1 MIDLTLIGI
10 GSGSPGHLTR
20 EGAAAMAVADLI
32 LIPEK
37 PGKSDLA
44 DLRRAL
50 CAEVLVTPPP
60 LVSFPMPQRGTVNGY
75 QQGVEDWHDA
85 IARQW
90 ETVIRDQGA
99 ARPALLVWGDP
110 SLYDSTLR
118 IAQRVARRLPLHL
131 RVIPGITAV
140 QALCAAHAIALN
152 DVAQPVTIT
161 TGRQLRDHGWPAG
174 VDRAVVMLDGDC
186 AFQTLD
192 PQGIDIW
199 WGAFLGLP
207 QQMLIQG
214 PLAQVGPGIIAARAR
229 ARAAHGWIMD
239 TYLLAR
245 SGCV

>member
-37 PGKSDLA
+37 AAKSDLA

-50 CAEVLVTPPP
+50 VAEVLVTPPP
-60 LVSFPMPQRGTVNGY
+60 MTSFPMPERRVENGY
-75 QQGVEDWHDA
+75 RQGVEEWHDA
-85 IARQW
+85 IAAQW
-90 ETVIRDQGA
+90 EAVIRAHGA

-110 SLYDSTLR
+110 SLYDSSLR
-118 IAQRVARRLPLHL
+118 IAARVARRLPLHL

-140 QALCAAHAIALN
+140 QALCAAHAIPLN

-161 TGRQLRDHGWPAG
+161 TGRQLSDNGWPFG
-174 VDRAVVMLDGDC
+174 DRVVVMLDGDC

-207 QQMLIQG
+207 QQMLMHG
-214 PLAQVGPGIIAARAR
+214 PLAEIGPKIIEARAR

-245 SGCV
+245 CALP